1 MRNFLR
7 NPMNWLL
14 VFIPG
19 VILVENLGHPPA
31 ALVFL
36 LAGLAI
42 VPLAGVLVQATEQI
56 SHRTG
61 PAIGGLLNA
70 TFGNAPELI
79 IALVAMRAGQIDL
92 VKASLVGA
100 ILGNLLF
107 ALGLSFLV
115 GGIRHHTQEYN
126 ARGARVQSSMLM
138 LAAISMILP
147 SIFHNFITPE
157 TQQLEQQLNRNVAL
171 ALLAAYALNLL
182 FMLKTHPEYF
192 AAEGHEE
199 AEEGERWS
207 VALASTVLVAT
218 SVALAFMSEILVGAV
233 EETAKSLGLSKVFIG
248 VIFLS
253 LVGGAAETYA
263 ALAMA
268 RKNKLDLT
276 VGIAVGS
283 SQQIALFVAP
293 LLVLMSY
300 AVAPKPMNLVFGN
313 AGLVIIFLAVLITAM
328 LASDGKSNWFK
339 GVQLLCVYALIA
351 LCCYFLPDNLEALRP
366 GP

>member
-1 MRNFLR
+1 
-7 NPMNWLL
+7 MNWML
-14 VFIPG
+14 VFIPAT
-19 VILVENLGHPPA
+19 VVVEKLGHAPA
-31 ALVFL
+31 ALVFV

-79 IALVAMRAGQIDL
+79 IALVALRAGEIDL

-157 TQQLEQQLNRNVAL
+157 TLQLEQQLNRNVAL
-171 ALLAAYALNLL
+171 ALLIAYALNLL

-192 AAEGHEE
+192 AAEGQEE
-199 AEEGERWS
+199 AEEEGERWS
-207 VALASTVLVAT
+207 VALASTLLVVT

-233 EETAKSLGLSKVFIG
+233 GETATSLGLSKVFIG

-293 LLVLMSY
+293 VLVLMSY

-313 AGLVIIFLAVLITAM
+313 AGLVIIFLAVLITGM
-328 LASDGKSNWFK
+328 IASDGKSNWFK
-339 GVQLLCVYALIA
+339 GVQLLCVYVLIA
-351 LCCYFLPDNLEALRP
+351 LCCYFLPNTLETLKP